1 MSLMMI
7 RTSSPQVDT
16 FLSGVL
22 FMAEQVLAGKL
33 ETKDEWFTVTID
45 QGEEDVIADTAVQQD
60 KESNITG

>member
-33 ETKDEWFTVTID
+33 ETKEEWFTVTID
-45 QGEEDVIADTAVQQD
+45 QGEEDVITDVEVREDEESD
-60 KESNITG
+60 KS

>member
-1 MSLMMI
+1 MSLVTI
-7 RTSSPQVDT
+7 RPSSPQVDT

-45 QGEEDVIADTAVQQD
+45 QGEEDVITDVEVREDEESD
-60 KESNITG
+60 KS

>member
-45 QGEEDVIADTAVQQD
+45 QGEEDVITDVEVREDEESD
-60 KESNITG
+60 KS